1 MRLEDSI
8 YRYSSI
14 IKTSL
19 DNTNA
24 TNNSKDA
31 LSPKQSFEEILN
43 QKIGTQELTFSKH
56 AVKRLEERD
65 IQLTENDLLKLNEAV
80 KKAEEKG
87 VDNSL
92 ILMGKGAFIINVT
105 NNIVITAMNEN
116 DMKENVFTQIDGAVI
131 V

>member
-19 DNTNA
+19 DNTNES
-24 TNNSKDA
+24 NNSKDA

-56 AVKRLEERD
+56 AVKRLEERG
-65 IQLTENDLLKLNEAV
+65 IELTENDLLKLNDAV

-116 DMKENVFTQIDGAVI
+116 DMKESVFTQIDGAVI